1 MLKRKRYITLIMS
14 SLKKQEGPKRGWNSR
29 ISNAIPCTTLVTEP
43 PKHLAVG
50 EVKFYYF
57 NADMR

>member
-1 MLKRKRYITLIMS
+1 MWLELTYLECH
-14 SLKKQEGPKRGWNSR
+14 SLHY
-29 ISNAIPCTTLVTEP
+29 TTEP

-57 NADMR
+57 NGDMR